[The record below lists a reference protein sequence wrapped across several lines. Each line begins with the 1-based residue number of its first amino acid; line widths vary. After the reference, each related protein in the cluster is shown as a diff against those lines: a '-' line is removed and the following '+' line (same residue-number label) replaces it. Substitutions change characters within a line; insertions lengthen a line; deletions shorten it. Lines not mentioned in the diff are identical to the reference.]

1 MVLISRKIAD
11 SNYWI
16 MLQRYPTLFV
26 NAGVINF
33 EEKSGMEILS
43 FYFFPLAKSFRK
55 ISN

>member
-43 FYFFPLAKSFRK
+43 FYFSPLAKSFPK

>member
-16 MLQRYPTLFV
+16 MLQRYHTLFV

-33 EEKSGMEILS
+33 EEKLGMEILS
-43 FYFFPLAKSFRK
+43 FYFFSLAKSFPK